1 MDRITLRGIRA
12 YGKHGAYPGERDVE
26 QAFDVEVTL
35 HVDLRAAQ
43 ASDDVRDAPNYDEL
57 HKRVVT
63 IVEATSYALLERLA
77 GEIVNA
83 VFTDARVAHAEATVG
98 KPGLLDG
105 ATASV
110 TIARDNPRF
119 RAPFP

>member
-12 YGKHGAYPGERDVE
+12 YGKHGAYPGERDEE

-43 ASDDVRDAPNYDEL
+43 ASDDLGDAPNYDEL
-57 HKRVVT
+57 HKRVVA
-63 IVEATSYALLERLA
+63 IVESMSYALLERLA

-83 VFTDARVAHAEATVG
+83 ACADARVAHAEATVG
-98 KPGLLDG
+98 KPALLDG
-105 ATASV
+105 ATAYV
-110 TIARDNPRF
+110 TIARDNPRY
-119 RAPFP
+119 RATFP